1 MKKIEINKRLSL
13 WIFVVL
19 CQNFTFN
26 LHFYDHNF
34 KVVRIWYH
42 PLCFLWNT
50 DMKNP
55 LTFFIYY
62 QQNLMLVI
70 AFQKHLYLLRIFW

>member
-42 PLCFLWNT
+42 PLFFNAT
-50 DMKNP
+50 
-55 LTFFIYY
+55 LT
-62 QQNLMLVI
+62 
-70 AFQKHLYLLRIFW
+70 